1 MAGFATVVALIF
13 RALIFR
19 ALMSEQPRPD
29 REKVP
34 VAGIIA
40 GDWIVAHDEDQGE
53 AVQLLWRTGHRA
65 PSGELG
71 WSLKTSAG
79 IRHFDRDEWVYRV
92 TSTEHPV
99 VLDIVDAVDAEV
111 SLEAVHALVL
121 EEERS
126 AEASL
131 IRSVFAAA
139 AIAIPLS
146 IGIWVGLVALAVGDK
161 DPAWGAWLGMAAAIG
176 LLNGVFFGALAGFIT
191 KAHVLDDVDQHAT
204 TVVEAERAHRSD
216 IQHRGDPET

>member
-1 MAGFATVVALIF
+1 MPNCNSAMAGFATVVALIF

-121 EEERS
+121 
-126 AEASL
+126 
-131 IRSVFAAA
+131 
-139 AIAIPLS
+139 
-146 IGIWVGLVALAVGDK
+146 AVGDK